1 MSSVELREKILK
13 KLESVDDHILKE
25 VLTLIEFE
33 TKEGVYKLS
42 NDQKS
47 AVIESRQ
54 QIKDGNTFTN
64 DEVDKE
70 IDGWLSE

>member
-47 AVIESRQ
+47 AIIESRQ